1 MGIKERRD
9 REKQELRQAI
19 LTAAREIAAT
29 EGWSTVS
36 IRKIADKIEYSPPM
50 IYEYFEDK
58 DALLVALLVE
68 GFRQLTER
76 IRATRTAQTDPRTA
90 LIEMGATYWDF
101 AMENPELYQV
111 MNGLAGGHIHDV
123 DKANKPPE
131 VHDTIE
137 EVLSAFVAWGK
148 TTDIR
153 DLNYMDAFWTVYG
166 TLHGIVSLYM
176 AQRLPIDPAKGRR
189 LMQVAVI
196 TLLDGWTQGKHSA

>member
-1 MGIKERRD
+1 MGIKERRE

-19 LTAAREIAAT
+19 LTAAREIAAN

-58 DALLVALLVE
+58 DALLVALLAE

-76 IRATRTAQTDPRTA
+76 IHATRTAQPDPRTA
-90 LIEMGATYWDF
+90 LIAMAATYWDF

-111 MNGLAGGHIHDV
+111 MNGLAGGHIHDA

-131 VHDTIE
+131 VHDTVE
-137 EVLSAFVAWGK
+137 EVLSAFVLWGK
-148 TTDIR
+148 SNNIR
-153 DLNYMDAFWTVYG
+153 GLNYMDAFWTVYG
-166 TLHGIVSLYM
+166 TLHGLVALYM
-176 AQRLPIDPAKGRR
+176 AHRLPIDPAGGRR
-189 LMQVAVI
+189 LMQEAVV
-196 TLLDGWTQGKHSA
+196 TLLDGWTRAEGSA